1 MMIESKEDEMNGDTT
16 TTTTKSDK
24 KYNFG
29 PRTNKDSRSFRP
41 SSIDEVNNMN
51 DYKPLT
57 FFKYTKKDGTVHHIG
72 CNNSLE
78 DIIIIITL
86 YITFYSF
93 CIGFFVLALKGAVDT
108 EDTST
113 LLWSYLYMLIIMIV
127 LVLGATYF
135 NRKDINEK
143 KRLKKENEIRLSLKK
158 PQKQQ
163 EV

>member
-1 MMIESKEDEMNGDTT
+1 MTESNEENNTST
-16 TTTTKSDK
+16 QRK
-24 KYNFG
+24 KKFNFG
-29 PRTNKDSRSFRP
+29 ARTNKDSRSFRP
-41 SSIDEVNNMN
+41 STLEEINKIN

-57 FFKYTKKDGTVHHIG
+57 LFKYTKKDGTVHHFG

-108 EDTST
+108 EDSST
-113 LLWSYLYMLIIMIV
+113 LLWSYFYILIMMTA

-135 NRKDINEK
+135 NRKDLNEK
-143 KRLKKENEIRLSLKK
+143 KKLRKENEKHNSSKKLKA
-158 PQKQQ
+158 Q